1 MGNFN
6 IENEDFFK
14 NRNCQGLYI
23 YTFLL
28 FVKKISP
35 SSDMALRKKYITK
48 AFLKRFAHSQM
59 GKRKKTALAV

>member
-14 NRNCQGLYI
+14 TEIAKVYI